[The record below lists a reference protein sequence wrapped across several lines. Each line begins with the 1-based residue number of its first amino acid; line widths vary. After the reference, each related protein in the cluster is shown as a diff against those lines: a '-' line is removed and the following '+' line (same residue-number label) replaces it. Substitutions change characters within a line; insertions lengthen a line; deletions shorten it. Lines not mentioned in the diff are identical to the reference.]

1 MHDRHQSYPIE
12 VLFEDHVTLS
22 DGRSKP
28 HLVLLQLT
36 SETLIVRR
44 LKTTQV
50 SSINNKQVQTIVP
63 RNVTLKR
70 HPTTHS
76 LGFSIKGGCD
86 TGFPV
91 LISRVV
97 YTNAHLLHVGDA
109 ILSINNENISTLTHD
124 EVITKLRDASGDQV
138 NLTVQYMND
147 MAPYLHST
155 TGTARSSLSS
165 VIPTVQTSFTLPTP
179 SSVRIRRQQNR
190 MSAEYP
196 SRYHR
201 PGKQQQRLS
210 LMLSNQQKDTDD
222 YELLSRLLLC
232 ENENERCRHQLEEF
246 AKEQQEQQQPQQQQQ
261 QQQQTEPITTLIDE
275 DDEDNSTIDYVSVQE
290 YSLLYA
296 YVTQY
301 ITSTDK
307 LRTNSFQL
315 HTLDGS
321 QSGIIINDTSIQQRL
336 WISRINTII
345 HNLTTRTLNELNQTL
360 LPSEQV
366 LYATWIH
373 ERVTNINQNRLPEWK
388 PIFIV
393 LKGSDF
399 YIFDDNKPP
408 PLCAYDFICCS
419 RIYPIV
425 EILLE
430 IISSK
435 YLIDERQYCFTLTL
449 SNDLITT
456 CRYLNFETKN
466 ELDEF
471 LSNWQRSLYMSVYAL
486 KNRAFGC
493 MYQGQICRLII
504 DINKGF
510 EMYNNET
517 NIILWSFTFEQLQS
531 SSDNGRDK
539 IYFEFKR
546 DSISNDNEPTIR
558 IEVQCQ
564 HLKILIHVINAFLT
578 IKLIGK
584 RDNTID

>member
-36 SETLIVRR
+36 SETLIIRR
-44 LKTTQV
+44 LKITQV
-50 SSINNKQVQTIVP
+50 SSINDKQVQTIIP

-76 LGFSIKGGCD
+76 FGFSIKGGSD

-124 EVITKLRDASGDQV
+124 EVIQKLRDTSGDQV
-138 NLTVQYMND
+138 NLIVKYMND
-147 MAPYLHST
+147 MAPYLSSASA
-155 TGTARSSLSS
+155 TARSSFSS
-165 VIPTVQTSFTLPTP
+165 LMPMTQTSYTLPT
-179 SSVRIRRQQNR
+179 SHSVRLRRQQNR

-210 LMLSNQQKDTDD
+210 LMLSDERKDTDE

-232 ENENERCRHQLEEF
+232 ENENERCRHQLETF
-246 AKEQQEQQQPQQQQQ
+246 AKEQK
-261 QQQQTEPITTLIDE
+261 QQTDSIATLVDE
-275 DDEDNSTIDYVSVQE
+275 DDEDSSTVDYVSVHE

-301 ITSTDK
+301 ITGTDK

-321 QSGIIINDTSIQQRL
+321 QSGIIISDTSAQQHL

-345 HNLTTRTLNELNQTL
+345 HNLTARTITELNQSL
-360 LPSEQV
+360 LSSEQV
-366 LYATWIH
+366 LYATWMH

-393 LKGSDF
+393 MKGSDL

-408 PLCAYDFICCS
+408 PICSYDFICCS

-425 EILLE
+425 EILIE
-430 IISSK
+430 VTSSK
-435 YLIDERQYCFTLTL
+435 YLQDDRQYCLTLTV
-449 SNDLITT
+449 SNDLIAN
-456 CRYLNFETKN
+456 CRYFNFETKN
-466 ELDEF
+466 GLDEF
-471 LSNWQRSLYMSVYAL
+471 LSNWQRSLYMSVYAV

-493 MYQGQICRLII
+493 IYQGQICRLVI
-504 DINKGF
+504 DINNGF

-517 NIILWSFTFEQLQS
+517 NVMLWSFTFEQLQS

-546 DSISNDNEPTIR
+546 SPLPNESESTIK

-564 HLKILIHVINAFLT
+564 HLRILIHVINAFLT